1 MSTQFTKRDPWRW
14 PMILLWGLFFVIG
27 LWPEF
32 SYSLLRSAGYVF
44 SQNAIVNSYH
54 FITWCLTGFVV
65 HFVYHRCLEAHVP
78 SIEALGKALQL
89 GVMAFVAFID
99 IPLQQ
104 IPAIRDT
111 TSLSLVLGMTLTKL
125 LCWLYLYLLFVRYHW
140 RRRPETISQSL
151 NWLALGAQ
159 TSNKVT
165 SAPSE
170 SPAPQESERVNGPK
184 TLNESADRQT

>member
-1 MSTQFTKRDPWRW
+1 MSTQLTKRDPWRW
-14 PMILLWGLFFVIG
+14 PMILLWGLFFAIG

-65 HFVYHRCLEAHVP
+65 HFVYHRCLEARVP

-140 RRRPETISQSL
+140 RRNPKIISLSL

-159 TSNKVT
+159 PAQKSAVT
-165 SAPSE
+165 DREPPSGD
-170 SPAPQESERVNGPK
+170 PERPSGRGNS
-184 TLNESADRQT
+184 LNESADRQA

>member
-1 MSTQFTKRDPWRW
+1 MSTQLTKRDPWRW
-14 PMILLWGLFFVIG
+14 PMILLWGFFFVIG

-65 HFVYHRCLEAHVP
+65 HFVYHRCLEARVP

-104 IPAIRDT
+104 ISAIRDI
-111 TSLSLVLGMTLTKL
+111 TSLSLVLGMTLTKM

-140 RRRPETISQSL
+140 RRNPKTISLSL

-159 TSNKVT
+159 PARKTDTSDGEH
-165 SAPSE
+165 SAAGSDTPTAHANS
-170 SPAPQESERVNGPK
+170 
-184 TLNESADRQT
+184 LNESADRQA